1 MAIDPNLRTK
11 IEAELRMG
19 KKPRELAEKYTEVAY
34 PTINNWSKKIRKES
48 EEREVDGLLSYDEV
62 TLKHVVDEAKK
73 VAPVPEAKKVE
84 KLVDDAVGL
93 KRLEEKSRG
102 VAFTILSQVEAALA
116 LKSEPNM
123 KMLKE
128 AAGIVSTLHTALFNK
143 NVTQVMVNNQTNI
156 STERRE
162 IFKSSLGA

>member
-19 KKPRELAEKYTEVAY
+19 KKPRELADKYEGVSY
-34 PTINNWSKKIRKES
+34 PTINNWYKKIQ
-48 EEREVDGLLSYDEV
+48 EEEAEKEVDELLQYDEV

-73 VAPVPEAKKVE
+73 VAPTLEAKKVE

-116 LKSEPNM
+116 IESEPNM
-123 KMLKE
+123 KVLKE

-143 NVTQVMVNNQTNI
+143 NVTQVNVMNQNNI
-156 STERRE
+156 STEKRE
-162 IFKSSLGA
+162 IFKSSLKA